1 MKWNE
6 SAKNAWVVYAMD
18 TNRSMK
24 RDLSNEITKVQ
35 ELEGMWLS
43 WAKKAGVR
51 NWDTKELI
59 Q

>member
-1 MKWNE
+1 MNT
-6 SAKNAWVVYAMD
+6 D
-18 TNRSMK
+18 RSETI
-24 RDLSNEITKVQ
+24 DLSDKMPEKVQ
-35 ELEGMWLS
+35 ELERIWLA